1 MKYVLLVLVIL
12 FVLFL
17 FLVYCFRRRKAIRKV
32 KCDTDE
38 EKMCAINAFLEPFG
52 FAFDLEQDIV
62 VSRNDAWQREFGY
75 RDLYDKKAPFLN
87 MVMDCLPIFFEYDNK
102 QYRIEF
108 WKGQYGLT
116 TGAEI
121 GIYIKDEHTKDFYR
135 AARDEERLEMTFLL
149 VKKCQLFTR
158 RKVSWWLTGFDVGVF
173 SWPKDLKMKVCV
185 QFLNCEMRD
194 AFVRA
199 LEQAG
204 YARGLIEICENTV
217 CFDFCFINNYK
228 PNFCHRIIKVIMQFF
243 NWVNC
248 HIYMFFTRVFNRTI
262 DKLTYLRY
270 MAPVLYR
277 LILRLS
283 VPRRKKKRYHK
294 KCRK

>member
-1 MKYVLLVLVIL
+1 MKLVLVIL

-17 FLVYCFRRRKAIRKV
+17 FTVYCFRKKKAIRKV
-32 KCDTDE
+32 KCGTDE
-38 EKMCAINAFLEPFG
+38 EKVWAINAFLEPFG

-87 MVMDCLPIFFEYDNK
+87 MVIDCLPIIFEYDNK

-121 GIYIKDEHTKDFYR
+121 GIYIKDENLKDYYR

-149 VKKCQLFTR
+149 IKNCRLFTR

-173 SWPKDLKMKVCV
+173 SWPKDLKMKICV

-194 AFVRA
+194 AFVQA

-204 YARGLIEICENTV
+204 YARGLIEICESIV
-217 CFDFCFINNYK
+217 CFDFCFVNNYR
-228 PNFCHRIIKVIMQFF
+228 PNFCYRIIKVIMQVF
-243 NWVNC
+243 NGINC
-248 HIYMFFTRVFNRTI
+248 YIYMFFTRAFNRTI

-270 MAPVLYR
+270 MVPVLYR

-283 VPRRKKKRYHK
+283 VPRRKKKWYHK
-294 KCRK
+294 KGSK